1 MKDSVSVGETTGRCN
16 VTKRRWL
23 KPVMILCIIAL
34 SICSRLIFHD
44 PLMAYGE
51 GFIDSE
57 TGLPYLL
64 DMDGYYHVR
73 MTNDIALYGHPG
85 ETLKVGEPWDSFS
98 FAPSG
103 RTASD
108 YKPLMASIGIAVN
121 RVTSLFVP
129 QSLDQTVYWL
139 NIFLSALVV
148 IPVFLIAF
156 ELCGLTGAV
165 IASVLAS
172 LNDMYLSYTMPGYYD
187 TDGVTLWVSCFFFYF
202 GLKLVKGWQ
211 EKTKN
216 P

>member
-1 MKDSVSVGETTGRCN
+1 MKESVSAGETTYKYGA
-16 VTKRRWL
+16 TKHRWL
-23 KPVMILCIIAL
+23 KPVIILCIIAL
-34 SICSRLIFHD
+34 SIFSRLLFHG

-64 DMDGYYHVR
+64 DMDSYYHVR

-85 ETLKVGEPWDSFS
+85 ETLKEGEPWDSFS
-98 FAPSG
+98 YAPAG

-108 YKPLMASIGIAVN
+108 YKPLMASLAIFVN
-121 RVTSLFVP
+121 RVVSIIAP
-129 QSLDQTVYWL
+129 QSLEQTVYWV
-139 NIFLSALVV
+139 NVFLSALVV

-172 LNDMYLSYTMPGYYD
+172 LNYMYL
-187 TDGVTLWVSCFFFYF
+187 C
-202 GLKLVKGWQ
+202 
-211 EKTKN
+211 
-216 P
+216 